1 MNEREAPAPPW
12 IGISAGRISAMPLG
26 VSIPHTEQPGGPIGQ
41 LGKRTSEL
49 PTGSGWRASGNVRI
63 QRKLRSDASV
73 AKVSTAKGIC
83 VNRFTQMSCIWL

>member
-49 PTGSGWRASGNVRI
+49 PTGLGAAR
-63 QRKLRSDASV
+63 QLLR
-73 AKVSTAKGIC
+73 
-83 VNRFTQMSCIWL
+83 